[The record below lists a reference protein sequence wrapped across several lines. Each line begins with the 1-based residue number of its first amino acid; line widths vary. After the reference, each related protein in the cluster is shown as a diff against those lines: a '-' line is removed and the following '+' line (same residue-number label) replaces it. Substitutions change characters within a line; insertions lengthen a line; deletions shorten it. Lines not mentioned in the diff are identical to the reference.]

1 MNKMTFLIIL
11 ILFLYSVE
19 FFLSYRRNIPG
30 DRKKH
35 LLTNF
40 LMVMVSSVSVRAVI
54 YFIVF
59 FEIDIYSFN
68 TLRLPENMH
77 FLYLIILDF
86 FIYIQHVLSH
96 RWNWFWAFHKVHHAD
111 HFLDTSSGV
120 RFHPGEILISYFYK
134 IGLVIL
140 LGIPKDIFLIY
151 ELMLSSLAL
160 FNHSN
165 IRIPK
170 VVDKYLRL
178 VIVTPS
184 FHFVHHSKENHEMNS
199 HFGNT
204 LSIWDRLFKTYRK
217 DSLDNEN
224 QDFGLKDVDIADSE
238 SLRKMLL
245 FPLSRD

>member
-1 MNKMTFLIIL
+1 
-11 ILFLYSVE
+11 
-19 FFLSYRRNIPG
+19 
-30 DRKKH
+30 
-35 LLTNF
+35 
-40 LMVMVSSVSVRAVI
+40 
-54 YFIVF
+54 
-59 FEIDIYSFN
+59 
-68 TLRLPENMH
+68 
-77 FLYLIILDF
+77 
-86 FIYIQHVLSH
+86 
-96 RWNWFWAFHKVHHAD
+96 
-111 HFLDTSSGV
+111 
-120 RFHPGEILISYFYK
+120 
-134 IGLVIL
+134 
-140 LGIPKDIFLIY
+140 
-151 ELMLSSLAL
+151 MLSSLAL

-204 LSIWDRLFKTYRK
+204 LSIWDRLFKTYRR

-238 SLRKMLL
+238 SLKKMLL